1 MDETPRYGRRV
12 REMAH
17 KEEGRETRKKIKGAK
32 VCKHWNRCFAM

>member
-17 KEEGRETRKKIKGAK
+17 EEEGRETRKKIKGAK
-32 VCKHWNRCFAM
+32 ACKPWNRYFTM